1 MIFFT
6 IYSKIK
12 FNSYITA
19 VTEIIIIIIIIIVI
33 IIIIIITN
41 NNNLNNNNRTVEI
54 MINTAIPKDQT
65 QIKVK

>member
-19 VTEIIIIIIIIIVI
+19 VTEIIIIIIIVI

-54 MINTAIPKDQT
+54 MINTATPKDQT